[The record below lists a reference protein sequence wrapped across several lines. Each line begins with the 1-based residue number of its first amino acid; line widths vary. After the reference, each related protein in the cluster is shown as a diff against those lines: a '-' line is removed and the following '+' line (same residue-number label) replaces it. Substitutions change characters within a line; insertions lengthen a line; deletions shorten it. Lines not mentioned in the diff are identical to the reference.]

1 MKEWIDE
8 ATGVPMCE
16 ADCADEW
23 LQLIWSVGCD
33 YDGFNDVDGLK
44 SLIDELVTMS
54 QNARTCMR
62 EGKLFSN
69 LSESPEDK

>member
-16 ADCADEW
+16 EDCADEW

-33 YDGFNDVDGLK
+33 YDGVNDVDSLK

-69 LSESPEDK
+69 LSESPEER

>member
-1 MKEWIDE
+1 MKECVDE

-23 LQLIWSVGCD
+23 LQLIWSVGYD
-33 YDGFNDVDGLK
+33 YDGFNDVDSLK

-54 QNARTCMR
+54 QNARACMR

-69 LSESPEDK
+69 LSGSSKEK

>member
-1 MKEWIDE
+1 MKEWVDE
-8 ATGVPMCE
+8 ATGVPICE
-16 ADCADEW
+16 PDCADEW
-23 LQLIWSVGCD
+23 LQLIWSIGCD
-33 YDGFNDVDGLK
+33 YDGFNDVDSLK

-69 LSESPEDK
+69 LSEPLEER

>member
-33 YDGFNDVDGLK
+33 HDGFNDVDSLK

-54 QNARTCMR
+54 
-62 EGKLFSN
+62 
-69 LSESPEDK
+69 

>member
-1 MKEWIDE
+1 MKEWVDE

-33 YDGFNDVDGLK
+33 HDGFNDVDSLK
-44 SLIDELVTMS
+44 NLIDELVTMS

-69 LSESPEDK
+69 LSKSLEEK